1 MSWRWSGKNK
11 MFKQELKNETISLG
25 AIYQA
30 CNEIKKIAWQGEI
43 NINAI
48 EPLINSVYQITSE
61 NIDDI
66 YINIKRLNTGLDFLR
81 RQLVGDA
88 FSRDAEVTRY
98 FEAIGILIKNMNKK
112 EDIFNK
118 LRQQLTQQ
126 TMAVEKGNL
135 DDHAL
140 FLSNLYLNTVSTVE
154 PRIIVNGDNKYLTVK
169 KNAAMIRSLLLCAIR
184 SYILWQQSGGSKFRM
199 FIFKKKIAKLAV
211 TL

>member
-1 MSWRWSGKNK
+1 

-43 NINAI
+43 NINTI

-88 FSRDAEVTRY
+88 FSRDAEVIRY
-98 FEAIGILIKNMNKK
+98 FEALGILIKNMNKK

-140 FLSNLYLNTVSTVE
+140 FLSNLYLNTVSKVE
-154 PRIIVNGDNKYLTVK
+154 PRIIVNGDNKYLTDS

-184 SYILWQQSGGSKFRM
+184 SYILWQQSGGSKFRI

>member
-1 MSWRWSGKNK
+1 MSWRWSSQIK

-30 CNEIKKIAWQGEI
+30 CNEIKKIAWRGEI
-43 NINAI
+43 NINDI
-48 EPLINSVYQITSE
+48 EPLINSVYKITSE

-98 FEAIGILIKNMNKK
+98 FEAIGLLIKNMNKK

-118 LRQQLTQQ
+118 LRIQLTEQ
-126 TMAVEKGNL
+126 TLPVQEDNL
-135 DDHAL
+135 DNHAL
-140 FLSNLYLNTVSTVE
+140 FLSNLYLNTISKVE
-154 PRIIVNGDNKYLTVK
+154 PRVIVNGDNKYLTDK

-184 SYILWQQSGGSKFRM
+184 SYILGNS
-199 FIFKKKIAKLAV
+199 
-211 TL
+211 

>member
-1 MSWRWSGKNK
+1 

-43 NINAI
+43 NVNAI

-98 FEAIGILIKNMNKK
+98 FEAIGILIKNMSKK

-126 TMAVEKGNL
+126 TMAVEKGNI

-154 PRIIVNGDNKYLTVK
+154 PRIIVNGDNKYLTDK
-169 KNAAMIRSLLLCAIR
+169 KNAAMIRTLLLCAIR

>member
-1 MSWRWSGKNK
+1 

-98 FEAIGILIKNMNKK
+98 FEAIGILIKNMSKK

-126 TMAVEKGNL
+126 TITVEKGNL

-154 PRIIVNGDNKYLTVK
+154 PRIIVNGDNKYLTDK
-169 KNAAMIRSLLLCAIR
+169 KNAAMIRTLLLCAIR

>member
-1 MSWRWSGKNK
+1 

-43 NINAI
+43 NINTI

-88 FSRDAEVTRY
+88 FSRDAEVIRY
-98 FEAIGILIKNMNKK
+98 FEALGILIKNMNKK

-140 FLSNLYLNTVSTVE
+140 FLSDLYLNTVSTVE

-184 SYILWQQSGGSKFRM
+184 SYILWQQSGGSKFRI